1 MDRTNAN
8 DFRANL
14 KEWLDTARTEPVKV
28 TRKNG
33 ESFILMNSDEFEKM
47 QVELAN
53 LRGVARGLS
62 DVVHGRTRPATSEST
77 ESAIERAKARVIGK
91 RSKKAVG

>member
-1 MDRTNAN
+1 
-8 DFRANL
+8 
-14 KEWLDTARTEPVKV
+14 
-28 TRKNG
+28 
-33 ESFILMNSDEFEKM
+33 MNSDEFEKM

-62 DVVHGRTRPATSEST
+62 DVVHGRTRPATSVST
-77 ESAIERAKARVIGK
+77 ESAVERAKARVIGK